1 MTLTRCLA
9 FAFATLLVSP
19 LARADEEH
27 ATPAELGAFVKSR
40 GAKLGGASKSTLE
53 SPDFVDVKIK
63 KGWCYT
69 VEVKLDPGARWKA
82 GRRASMFF
90 PDWQANPLSV
100 GPTLIG
106 ETGAIYEPS
115 CAEKSGMLSFG
126 LNTFGPEDKV
136 GSGGYTLQVYER
148 KPAAKE
154 LAAERAMMKKVHED
168 SIRERD
174 AGRQKTCGAC
184 AGESSSSRDRKICL
198 ERRGLT
204 MSDCGW

>member
-1 MTLTRCLA
+1 MPVNLKAPDPAQLLPVKGVALGVTEAGIRKQGRKD
-9 FAFATLLVSP
+9 LLVM
-19 LARADEEH
+19 
-27 ATPAELGAFVKSR
+27 
-40 GAKLGGASKSTLE
+40 
-53 SPDFVDVKIK
+53 
-63 KGWCYT
+63 
-69 VEVKLDPGARWKA
+69 KLDPGARWKA

-90 PDWQANPLSV
+90 PDWQENPLSV

-115 CAEKSGMLSFG
+115 CAEKSGKLSFG
-126 LNTFGPEDKV
+126 LNTSGPEDKV

-174 AGRQKTCGAC
+174 AGRAKTCGAC
-184 AGESSSSRDRKICL
+184 ASESSSSRDRKICV
-198 ERRGLT
+198 ERRGLS